1 MGVNK
6 SKSAFRSI
14 AEVTEDLGIAPHV
27 LRFWETKFTQIKP
40 MKTKS
45 SRRYYR
51 PDDVELLALIKE
63 LLYNR
68 RYTIEGVQKLFKN
81 RTLKDILGTEIQKDF
96 FEEDGTE
103 TPAVNEPLAAAVQ
116 NAINSLKEQEMS
128 DTEQRFINIE
138 MALSNLE
145 RTVEDLNE
153 VIIRQGRDIAFLQK
167 QNRYLTEA
175 LRNTQSTVKPEE
187 EETPP
192 PHY

>member
-14 AEVTEDLGIAPHV
+14 AEVTEDLDIAPHV
-27 LRFWETKFTQIKP
+27 LRFWETKFIQIKP

-81 RTLKDILGTEIQKDF
+81 RSLKDILGTEIQRDF
-96 FEEDGTE
+96 FEEDV
-103 TPAVNEPLAAAVQ
+103 VN
-116 NAINSLKEQEMS
+116 S
-128 DTEQRFINIE
+128 DS
-138 MALSNLE
+138 SN
-145 RTVEDLNE
+145 D
-153 VIIRQGRDIAFLQK
+153 DKLQD
-167 QNRYLTEA
+167 
-175 LRNTQSTVKPEE
+175 TVKEAVSQLQNIKNE
-187 EETPP
+187 LLEIAKAI
-192 PHY
+192 

>member
-27 LRFWETKFTQIKP
+27 LRFWETKFAQIKP

-81 RTLKDILGTEIQKDF
+81 RTLKDILGTEIQRDF
-96 FEEDGTE
+96 FEDD
-103 TPAVNEPLAAAVQ
+103 TPENNPEAAELVAAVQ
-116 NAINSLKEQEMS
+116 NAV
-128 DTEQRFINIE
+128 
-138 MALSNLE
+138 SNL
-145 RTVEDLNE
+145 
-153 VIIRQGRDIAFLQK
+153 
-167 QNRYLTEA
+167 TEIKAELLA
-175 LRNTQSTVKPEE
+175 LANS
-187 EETPP
+187 
-192 PHY
+192 

>member
-51 PDDVELLALIKE
+51 PDDVAILELIKE
-63 LLYNR
+63 LLYER

-81 RTLKDILGTEIQKDF
+81 RTIKDILGTEIQKDIF
-96 FEEDGTE
+96 ADIENLKETSQISMEEI
-103 TPAVNEPLAAAVQ
+103 VN
-116 NAINSLKEQEMS
+116 NAIIGLTK
-128 DTEQRFINIE
+128 IK
-138 MALSNLE
+138 
-145 RTVEDLNE
+145 EDLKNL
-153 VIIRQGRDIAFLQK
+153 IS
-167 QNRYLTEA
+167 N
-175 LRNTQSTVKPEE
+175 
-187 EETPP
+187 
-192 PHY
+192 